1 VIWKK
6 RNETVIVKREE
17 YEGKDTVIIEN
28 IENCDI
34 FIPFIM
40 NNLYIKNTYHSR
52 IYSGYVLGTAYVET
66 TSKSNYQIYCTFLK
80 VLKANEC
87 VFHIASK
94 MAPIIE
100 ECIWLEFGPCMFDY
114 RNRALDEIGSGFDE
128 FREELSKI
136 DWVIDNWWKE
146 AGPSTNGS
154 VMSEEK
160 ISYLTKV
167 GLPGF

>member
-1 VIWKK
+1 MK
-6 RNETVIVKREE
+6 
-17 YEGKDTVIIEN
+17 
-28 IENCDI
+28 
-34 FIPFIM
+34 
-40 NNLYIKNTYHSR
+40 NLYIKNTYHSR

-87 VFHIASK
+87 VFHVASK

-114 RNRALDEIGSGFDE
+114 WDRQLDEIWAGFDE
-128 FREELSKI
+128 NWQELEKW
-136 DWVIDNWWKE
+136 DKVIDNWWKE
-146 AGPSTNGS
+146 ATPSTNWS
-154 VMSEEK
+154 QMTEEK

-167 GLPGF
+167 WLPEI